1 MTVAVHDAGRPPAAV
16 SIRARLAADM
26 AAMAPAQRR
35 LAAYLL
41 EHAATA
47 SDLGITDLADEAGVS
62 PGTISVL
69 CRRLGLRGYQDLRLG
84 MAREAVSASLPGAP
98 AIGRQVAEDDRL
110 GAAVER
116 VFGAGLESLGETA
129 RLLDLKALD
138 LAVERLLAARRVEW
152 VGMGSAALVAAEG
165 SLKLRK
171 LGIDSVA
178 HLEGHQQV
186 MSASLLTDRDVL
198 VAVSHSGRTL
208 DMLESVRVAREG
220 GAQVLAITGVAASPL
235 ARDAHIVLGTVSY
248 DTAFQVEPMASIL
261 AQSAVIQ
268 CLFLAIL
275 ERAGDE
281 AQERL
286 ARTQTALEG
295 RHVKGRL
302 R

>member
-1 MTVAVHDAGRPPAAV
+1 
-16 SIRARLAADM
+16 
-26 AAMAPAQRR
+26 MAPAQRR

-47 SDLGITDLADEAGVS
+47 SDLGITDLAEEAGVS

-84 MAREAVSASLPGAP
+84 MAREAVGLSLSGVSAVGAH
-98 AIGRQVAEDDRL
+98 VHTDDPL
-110 GAAVER
+110 GAVVER
-116 VFGAGLESLGETA
+116 VFGPGIESLGETA
-129 RLLDLKALD
+129 RQLDLRALD
-138 LAVERLLAARRVEW
+138 AAVERILAARRVEW
-152 VGMGSAALVAAEG
+152 VGMGSSALVAAEG

-171 LGIDSVA
+171 LGVDSVG

-186 MSASLLTDRDVL
+186 MSASLLTEQDVL
-198 VAVSHSGRTL
+198 VAVSHSGRTF
-208 DMLESVRVAREG
+208 DVLEAVRVARQG
-220 GAQVLAITGVAASPL
+220 SAGVIAVTGVAASPL
-235 ARDAHIVLGTVSY
+235 ARSAQIVLGTVSY
-248 DTAFQVEPMASIL
+248 DTSFQVEPMASIL
-261 AQSAVIQ
+261 AQQAVIQ

-275 ERAGDE
+275 ERAAGE

-286 ARTQTALEG
+286 ARTQAALEG

>member
-1 MTVAVHDAGRPPAAV
+1 MPTAVETDRPPSATAG
-16 SIRARLAADM
+16 IRARLSADLPV
-26 AAMAPAQRR
+26 MAPAQRR

-47 SDLGITDLADEAGVS
+47 SDLGITDLAEEAGVS

-84 MAREAVSASLPGAP
+84 MAREAVGASLPGAP
-98 AIGRQVAEDDRL
+98 TIGGQVSPDDPL

-129 RLLDLKALD
+129 RQLDLRALD
-138 LAVERLLAARRVEW
+138 AAADRILGARRVEW

-171 LGIDSVA
+171 LGVDSVA

-186 MSASLLTDRDVL
+186 MSASLLGDRDVL
-198 VAVSHSGRTL
+198 VAVSHSGRTF
-208 DMLESVRVAREG
+208 DVLESVRVALLG
-220 GAQVLAITGVAASPL
+220 GARVVALTGVAASPL
-235 ARDAHIVLGTVSY
+235 ARAAHIVLGTVSY

-261 AQSAVIQ
+261 AQLAVIQ
-268 CLFLAIL
+268 CLFLIIL

-281 AQERL
+281 ALERL

-295 RHVKGRL
+295 RHVRGRL